1 MIEEMLLNKV
11 EVKKF
16 LGMEVRVVNGTHIV
30 LKDMFGALGR
40 LDEDGNISTSTF
52 KKMNEFLDIIGKSSD
67 HQKLTVTSNSNK
79 QWRNLK

>member
-67 HQKLTVTSNSNK
+67 RQKLTVTSNSNK